1 MVNLQQKPAVM
12 IERRNS
18 VFVSDVVTDPSQLKS
33 EMMIQQRKFDRL
45 EYKEKRLQV
54 RNADNGLLPFPT
66 NRIVYTRLK
75 CEQMQ

>member
-1 MVNLQQKPAVM
+1 MLNHHQKPSI

-18 VFVSDVVTDPSQLKS
+18 VFVGDAVTDPSQLKS

-54 RNADNGLLPFPT
+54 RNKIQQ
-66 NRIVYTRLK
+66 RINTI
-75 CEQMQ
+75 

>member
-1 MVNLQQKPAVM
+1 MQELRQMVNHQQKPKM

-18 VFVSDVVTDPSQLKS
+18 VFIGGDASTDPSQLKS

-54 RNADNGLLPFPT
+54 RHEITANFNSG
-66 NRIVYTRLK
+66 R
-75 CEQMQ
+75 

>member
-1 MVNLQQKPAVM
+1 MVNHHQKASV

-18 VFVSDVVTDPSQLKS
+18 VFVGSDVGTDPSQLKS

-54 RNADNGLLPFPT
+54 RTKTSRVNTITLNDQFTLA
-66 NRIVYTRLK
+66 
-75 CEQMQ
+75 